1 MSEHRIIKSKM
12 KKTVPLLND
21 PILCGHVPETH
32 WFSKDQLEKMLH
44 SHSVV
49 YVKPDQG
56 RKGLGVRRLK
66 LLSDSICELS
76 YENTSKQLSFSKA
89 IKKLVSQLD
98 PAKSYLVQEGIDLAT
113 YDKRPFH
120 IRVVMQK
127 PMNRWQLSIISGIVA
142 RQENAVVTNG
152 GCGNQELSVEEVL
165 QKNDQELN
173 PMHTLLQ
180 LTDISHQIAYILGS
194 QLPLLLIGLDMGID
208 KKGKVWFIEANTKPD
223 CSGMK
228 NLNDERSYQKYLDF
242 KRWMRKN

>member
-1 MSEHRIIKSKM
+1 MNEHRIIKSKM

-21 PILCGHVPETH
+21 PILCRHVPETN
-32 WFSKDQLEKMLH
+32 WFSEDQLERMLQ

-56 RKGLGVRRLK
+56 RKGLGVHRLK

-76 YENTSKQLSFSKA
+76 FENTSKQLSFSKA
-89 IKKLVSQLD
+89 IKELVSHLD

-127 PMNRWQLSIISGIVA
+127 PMNRWQLSIMSGIVA
-142 RQENAVVTNG
+142 CTENAVVTNRASG
-152 GCGNQELSVEEVL
+152 EFSVEEVL

-173 PMHTLLQ
+173 PMHTLRQ

-194 QLPLLLIGLDMGID
+194 QLPLLLMGLDMGID
-208 KKGKVWFIEANTKPD
+208 KKGKIWFIEVNTKPD

-228 NLNDERSYQKYLDF
+228 KVNDERSYQKYLEF
-242 KRWMRKN
+242 KKWMRKQ